1 MIYCGIFLIN
11 KYFLKNVIVN
21 IIEWLLIYN
30 LILRYMYNV
39 QLQIE
44 NFESE
49 GGGGGVYSYDE

>member
-39 QLQIE
+39 VVE
-44 NFESE
+44 WKFWKWGW
-49 GGGGGVYSYDE
+49 GGGGGGCL